1 MLMGLC
7 EAESADGA
15 AEMWIHFIKI
25 GYHQFSKMIFL
36 LLTHC
41 SKISNSIIRFDT
53 MNLLKIEQVHFYP
66 AKSERQL
73 YLDTE
78 RFKQIIDLFIIGLG
92 LLA

>member
-1 MLMGLC
+1 
-7 EAESADGA
+7 
-15 AEMWIHFIKI
+15 
-25 GYHQFSKMIFL
+25 
-36 LLTHC
+36 
-41 SKISNSIIRFDT
+41 